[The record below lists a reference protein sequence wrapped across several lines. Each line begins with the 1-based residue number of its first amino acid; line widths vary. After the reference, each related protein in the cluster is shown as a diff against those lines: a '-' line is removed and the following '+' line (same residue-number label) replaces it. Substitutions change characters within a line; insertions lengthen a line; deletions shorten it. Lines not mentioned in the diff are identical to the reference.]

1 MTRILLAIAFAM
13 SFMLMML
20 GIITAIYI
28 DGFTGF
34 LIGLVGGIYFFRYL
48 PQLNH
53 NYMLIKNNKQWRKK

>member
-1 MTRILLAIAFAM
+1 MTKILLAIAFAM

-34 LIGLVGGIYFFRYL
+34 LIGLAGGIYFFRHL
-48 PQLNH
+48 P
-53 NYMLIKNNKQWRKK
+53 